1 MNGSGVAAYP
11 LEQRQVLGG
20 ILSGVLDGA
29 GTLVS
34 QVGDGVTSVV
44 GGVTSVVGG
53 VLTPIV
59 PPPSSTSSTIATTT
73 PTTTSATSSSTPTVS
88 TTSSTSET
96 STFETSSTSGRIS
109 SSSSS
114 TRPSSASTTPVSTSE
129 SVFETTTNGE
139 KHTVTSFVVNAPAS
153 PTSTPAP
160 PPKSFLQ
167 NKPLSGFVFALC
179 GIVGLVLII
188 LITTFALR
196 RSRRKKLER
205 EAVSYDPG
213 RGSYNDDM
221 ETRLVDE
228 KGGGGGDLLSPLAR
242 QGSQNSA
249 RTYGSPYVPNAQ
261 QGYYDQRIPAYGQ
274 YPNYAPRSPFEQQQQ
289 QMYPNY
295 SATANYPGAPLPPR
309 SPNPAYDPNAGRVSP
324 TELHRSNTRSSNNS
338 DSGAHAP
345 SSPLPP
351 LPTSLLNGA
360 AAKSPPPVTTNR
372 VPVPA
377 QLPATFGGNGSI
389 DERQGIPPIDLRVS
403 GDQPTRV
410 RVECTSGTPLPS
422 ILFCSPTPF
431 ILVEKWSR
439 S

>member
-1 MNGSGVAAYP
+1 MNGNGVAAYP

-53 VLTPIV
+53 VVTPII
-59 PPPSSTSSTIATTT
+59 PPPPSTSSTIATTT
-73 PTTTSATSSSTPTVS
+73 PTTTSATSSSTP
-88 TTSSTSET
+88 
-96 STFETSSTSGRIS
+96 IS

-114 TRPSSASTTPVSTSE
+114 TRPSSASASTTPVSTSE

-139 KHTVTSFVVNAPAS
+139 GRTVTSFVNAPAS

-179 GIVGLVLII
+179 GVVGLVLII

-242 QGSQNSA
+242 HGSQNSA
-249 RTYGSPYVPNAQ
+249 RTYGGPYVPNAQ

-324 TELHRSNTRSSNNS
+324 TELYRSNTRSSNNS
-338 DSGAHAP
+338 DSAAHVP
-345 SSPLPP
+345 SPPLPP

-372 VPVPA
+372 VPAPT

-389 DERQGIPPIDLRVS
+389 DERQGIPPIDLRVAN
-403 GDQPTRV
+403 Q
-410 RVECTSGTPLPS
+410 
-422 ILFCSPTPF
+422 
-431 ILVEKWSR
+431 
-439 S
+439 